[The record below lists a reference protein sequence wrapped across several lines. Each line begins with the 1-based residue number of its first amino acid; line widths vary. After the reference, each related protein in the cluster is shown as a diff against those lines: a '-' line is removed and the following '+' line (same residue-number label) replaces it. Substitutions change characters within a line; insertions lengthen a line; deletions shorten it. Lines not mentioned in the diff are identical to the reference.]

1 MEKKQK
7 NSELNFLYL
16 DEKYTNQKSKKKTNR
31 AEKKSAPRNTIS
43 KKKKSNKGKDKEEYE
58 QIFDFD
64 NEIVIGV
71 TQIPE
76 KKQENSKSKNTK
88 NKQAK
93 TNKKATNRKKS
104 SANIK
109 NGNNKT
115 VKSKNKKEKKVSNKR
130 ASIAGKIVKWT
141 ILLIALVAA
150 FIFFMMSPLFN
161 IIEIKVSNN
170 QKISSE
176 TIISL
181 SGIQLGENIYKTSR
195 KTISKNIKQE
205 AYIDDVKISRKL
217 PNVIEISVKERTATY
232 MLEYA
237 NSYAYINNQGYI
249 LEISEEASQVPIIVG
264 YTTKEEDIKLGNRL
278 NEEDLEKLGT
288 VLKIVESANV
298 NSIGELITRIDITN
312 KQDYKLILENEKK
325 TIYIGDASNLSNRML
340 YVKAVIEAEA
350 GLEGEVFANGDL
362 NSEKVFFREKI

>member
-16 DEKYTNQKSKKKTNR
+16 DEKYINQKSKKGNR
-31 AEKKSAPRNTIS
+31 AERKSAPKRNTTS
-43 KKKKSNKGKDKEEYE
+43 KKKKSIKSKNADEGM
-58 QIFDFD
+58 FDFD

-76 KKQENSKSKNTK
+76 TKQVNSKSKSTR

-93 TNKKATNRKKS
+93 TNKKTAKKKISNTNTKNANKK
-104 SANIK
+104 AVN
-109 NGNNKT
+109 T
-115 VKSKNKKEKKVSNKR
+115 KNKKKVKNKR
-130 ASIAGKIVKWT
+130 ISIVGEIIKWT
-141 ILLIALVAA
+141 ILLVALIAA

-161 IIEIKVSNN
+161 IVEIKVSNN

-181 SGIQLGENIYKTSR
+181 SGIQLGENIYKTSS

-205 AYIDDVKISRKL
+205 AYIDNVKISRKL

-249 LEISEEASQVPIIVG
+249 LEISEEALQVPIIGG

-278 NEEDLEKLGT
+278 NEEDLGKLGT

-298 NSIGELITRIDITN
+298 NSIGDLITRIDITN

-325 TIYIGDASNLSNRML
+325 IIYIGDASNLSNRMI
-340 YVKAVIEAEA
+340 YVKAVIEAES
-350 GLEGEVFANGDL
+350 GIEGEIFANGDL

>member
-16 DEKYTNQKSKKKTNR
+16 DEKYTNQKSNKKTNR
-31 AEKKSAPRNTIS
+31 AERKSAPRNTAS
-43 KKKKSNKGKDKEEYE
+43 KKRKSNKSKDKKEYE

-71 TQIPE
+71 TKIPE

-88 NKQAK
+88 NKQVK
-93 TNKKATNRKKS
+93 TNKKATNKKVTNKKKN

-109 NGNNKT
+109 GNKKT
-115 VKSKNKKEKKVSNKR
+115 VKPKNKQEEKV
-130 ASIAGKIVKWT
+130 SIAGKIVKWT

-161 IIEIKVSNN
+161 IVEIRISNN

-181 SGIQLGENIYKTSR
+181 SGIELGENIYKTSS
-195 KTISKNIKQE
+195 KTISKSIKQE
-205 AYIDDVKISRKL
+205 AYIDNVKISRKL
-217 PNVIEISVKERTATY
+217 PNIIEISVKERTATY
-232 MLEYA
+232 MLEHA

-249 LEISEEASQVPIIVG
+249 LEISEEALQVPIIVG

-298 NSIGELITRIDITN
+298 NSIGGLITRIDITN

-340 YVKAVIEAEA
+340 YVKAVIEAES
-350 GLEGEVFANGDL
+350 GLEGEIFANGDL